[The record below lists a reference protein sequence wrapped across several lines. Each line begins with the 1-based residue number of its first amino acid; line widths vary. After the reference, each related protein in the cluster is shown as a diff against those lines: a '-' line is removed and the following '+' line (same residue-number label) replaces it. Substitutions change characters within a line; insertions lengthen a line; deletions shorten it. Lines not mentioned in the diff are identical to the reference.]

1 MANYTL
7 TTSPQEVGSN
17 LSADVG
23 ARLLAWYTDAS
34 TTNATVHLKLQAISQ
49 GATYTGT
56 NKDYE
61 LTLDSTATGTVAWPY
76 APLPEGSWVDVA
88 EITQLVGS
96 GSTVNVSGKVW
107 TYVYGDTWVAGNT
120 VTMPVLSS
128 PPTGLAVTI
137 NEVYTDGAKFNVSI
151 SSYGNPSSASGRW
164 IEAGIAGQN
173 AWESPSLRSAI
184 VENST
189 SAQITVNN
197 NSTQTA
203 TLTVQPNT
211 QYYYGGYAS
220 NTAAHTS
227 LIAGTFVTKAEAPT
241 LTLGTISETNAV
253 INYATTADGGVYAK
267 TIEYSIDGGT
277 TWVTGATVNTSSA
290 STGSFTISGL
300 TGGTSYTLKYRTSTT
315 AGNTA
320 GSDITFST
328 LEVYKLYGSVNSVT
342 KKIKKL
348 YGSVNNQS
356 KEIKKLYGSVNGVTK
371 RIF

>member
-7 TTSPQEVGSN
+7 TTSEQEVGSN
-17 LSADVG
+17 LSVNVG

-49 GATYTGT
+49 RDIYTGT
-56 NKDYE
+56 SKDYE
-61 LTLDSTATGTVAWPY
+61 LTLDSTSTGTVAWPY
-76 APLPEGSWVDVA
+76 APLPAGSWVDVK
-88 EITQLVGS
+88 EITQLVGF

-107 TYVYGDTWVAGNT
+107 TYIYDDAWITGNT

-128 PPTGLAVTI
+128 PPTGLAVTV
-137 NEVYTDGAKFNVSI
+137 NEVYTDGAKLNVSI
-151 SSYGNPSSASGRW
+151 TSYGNPSSENERY
-164 IEAGIAGQN
+164 IEAGICGQN
-173 AWESPSLRSAI
+173 SYENAYRYN
-184 VENST
+184 VEMRAT
-189 SAQITVNN
+189 SASITVNN
-197 NSTQTA
+197 SSGTGSPS
-203 TLTVQPNT
+203 LTIQPNA

-220 NTAAHTS
+220 NTVTHTS

-253 INYATTADGGVYAK
+253 INYATTADGGVYTK
-267 TIEYSIDGGT
+267 TIEYSIDNGT
-277 TWVTGATVNTSSA
+277 TWVTGATVNTGSA

-328 LEVYKLYGSVNSVT
+328 LETYKLYGSVNSVT